1 VAFLVGK
8 SPDLGQPSCASRII
22 VHFETRSHTH
32 QVRLTSFCALVTLA
46 CGHTGQT
53 TPTVAKPEVAAA
65 APSSPP
71 PTAAV
76 APIATPAL
84 APSAIRSTAPASPAQ
99 PSQPQTARSTR
110 TYPLVVSFG
119 SACCGTDREA
129 ARALDRLLEGYK
141 AEALGRETGG
151 WGEEG
156 EYDLC
161 FTLVGLSEAQ
171 RRDLVRVVKAKIRR
185 QLVDVKEDATCHHDS
200 MAEPRE

>member
-1 VAFLVGK
+1 
-8 SPDLGQPSCASRII
+8 
-22 VHFETRSHTH
+22 
-32 QVRLTSFCALVTLA
+32 
-46 CGHTGQT
+46 
-53 TPTVAKPEVAAA
+53 
-65 APSSPP
+65 
-71 PTAAV
+71 
-76 APIATPAL
+76 
-84 APSAIRSTAPASPAQ
+84 
-99 PSQPQTARSTR
+99 
-110 TYPLVVSFG
+110 
-119 SACCGTDREA
+119 
-129 ARALDRLLEGYK
+129 LLEGYK